1 MPSTDIAPEFY
12 RSNRGSFPATRTTD
26 IPGRE
31 QSRGTR
37 KLKCRQP
44 TRPPQAVNVVPF
56 EFRSGV
62 RKTSW
67 RFWIEYDF
75 GACLSRIDTKRDRLA
90 KEKTFCQRVLFQLL
104 SLLTEHCND
113 CASAISL
120 VQFLNRMCRLASWR
134 RSDPLPLL
142 PPGFVPGARERVG
155 WQHTIGGKAPS
166 PSGYY
171 TNYPLEIAAAS
182 VRLPNP

>member
-12 RSNRGSFPATRTTD
+12 RSHRGSFPATRTTD